1 MTFAKIACIDKTDA
15 DTLRTVFREVFVQAL
30 EFLPDHRD
38 IIDKAAS
45 RLQENE
51 TMLEPAF
58 RPRSVRRG
66 ARNTEGRNE

>member
-1 MTFAKIACIDKTDA
+1 MTFANVAGIDKTDA
-15 DTLRTVFREVFVQAL
+15 DNLRTFLHEVFGQAL
-30 EFLPDHRD
+30 EFLTDHRD